1 MRQLRT
7 VVAVEGATDDTFFS
21 QLLARVLE
29 EIGRRRQGKGFDVD
43 RPLVFERQAD
53 TWRTFAQQVLDQTP
67 RLNLVFFHYDG
78 TANPEREAA
87 KSWVPMMGE
96 WDKVASGAGA
106 APCFVPLVPVR
117 EMESW
122 ALADVTLVNE
132 LAGVDVTTTGVFEVN
147 LLPKVEKLT
156 DPKRTLAE
164 ALRSGTRRKRR
175 SRSVHDYLDTIARR
189 IELDRLRAVPSFQ
202 TWQTDTET
210 ALRRIGFIE

>member
-21 QLLARVLE
+21 QLLARALE
-29 EIGRRRQGKGFDVD
+29 AIGRERPGKGFDVD

-53 TWRTFAQQVLDQTP
+53 SWRTFAQQVLDQTP
-67 RLNLVFFHYDG
+67 RLDLVFFHYDG
-78 TANPEREAA
+78 TANPDREAA
-87 KSWVPMMGE
+87 KSW
-96 WDKVASGAGA
+96 
-106 APCFVPLVPVR
+106 
-117 EMESW
+117 
-122 ALADVTLVNE
+122 ALADVRLVNE
-132 LAGVDVTTTGVFEVN
+132 LAGVDVTTTGVFEVD
-147 LLPKVEKLT
+147 LLSKVEKLA

-189 IELDRLRAVPSFQ
+189 IELDRLRAVPSFKA
-202 TWQTDTET
+202 WQTDTET

>member
-1 MRQLRT
+1 
-7 VVAVEGATDDTFFS
+7 
-21 QLLARVLE
+21 
-29 EIGRRRQGKGFDVD
+29 
-43 RPLVFERQAD
+43 
-53 TWRTFAQQVLDQTP
+53 VLDQTP

-78 TANPEREAA
+78 SANPDREAA
-87 KSWVPMMGE
+87 KSWAPMMDAWGE
-96 WDKVASGAGA
+96 AASGMDA
-106 APCFVPLVPVR
+106 APRFVPLVPVR

-132 LAGVDVTTTGVFEVN
+132 LAGVDVTTTGVFEVD
-147 LLPKVEKLT
+147 LLSKVEKLT
-156 DPKRTLAE
+156 NPKRTLAE

-202 TWQTDTET
+202 AWQTDTET